1 MASSSSFSSSLQTE
15 REVVLATIAG
25 LRNAGFVEAQ
35 HALER
40 ESRVAIDAHY
50 MLGLVRQGDVDSL
63 ITADH
68 YFTSIVSM
76 RSVNA
81 LLLSFHLR
89 LAIFL
94 QYLNS
99 GDRLNAEL
107 FFEQILLMTIR
118 HYDKHFSANSASTT
132 AALKALTGAE
142 RSEIEQTLTRH
153 RQMLVELTTRTLAR
167 VAPVDISDNDEP
179 NEDGNVPLLEIRVP
193 KFKAARK
200 TVSPTTS
207 MDVEP

>member
-1 MASSSSFSSSLQTE
+1 MTGTQQLELQTRPFASAFNWKCATALQLELQCHQCRHGRVSTACDCSGASQWRIYLTGHGVVVVVFVVAADRTRGGAGDDRRAAE
-15 REVVLATIAG
+15 RR
-25 LRNAGFVEAQ
+25 LRRSPACVRADDGCRVRCFLITAR
-35 HALER
+35 LER

-94 QYLNS
+94 QYLN
-99 GDRLNAEL
+99 
-107 FFEQILLMTIR
+107 
-118 HYDKHFSANSASTT
+118 
-132 AALKALTGAE
+132 
-142 RSEIEQTLTRH
+142 
-153 RQMLVELTTRTLAR
+153 RQVGGRTSCPSVWFHVR
-167 VAPVDISDNDEP
+167 TVAID
-179 NEDGNVPLLEIRVP
+179 
-193 KFKAARK
+193 
-200 TVSPTTS
+200 S
-207 MDVEP
+207 MRNCSSSKYC